1 MNTFDNEQFLEESSR
16 ELPSE
21 RRLPSWSDPTTKYSG
36 MKPDFREQQIFNEK
50 VQFGLLSPTFLNGRW
65 NLTDTNQTREEIG
78 DAALAFTIGEGT
90 KGWGEESILK
100 AKRLKDQ
107 YENTGTAMFSHGGRE
122 TAHWEQFTEGF
133 NFFNVFGEN
142 ESLQS
147 AEEIKKKI
155 QTVDSNWND
164 EKRLQALTQW
174 QESNRE
180 VNNFIASAG
189 VNIQDFALA
198 TRNQDAFMFA
208 INEAVQQARIN
219 VGMRL
224 FEEDNGFFSKLGNSI
239 AEGIKDP
246 LMVRDM
252 VLTSAATLGL
262 GTVAGIAGL
271 SSRALAGGVSAG
283 INSSKAVK
291 GLELA
296 RKAANAATL
305 ATGPMTGLI
314 EGPAYVAIRALVPG
328 TGRSAIK
335 TMSARGLALAL
346 EGGTAGAVS
355 SYEDQQADHEW
366 RSLVFK
372 DTDKVF
378 KYNLGETAM
387 GALTGAL
394 GAVGIATAFR
404 FGLGAVGDYKYYK
417 TGDWDGLRRQIA
429 NSMDTWATTKD
440 GDIVWGNTL
449 SDGRGIFFGDV
460 VDNFMKRSDGRDF
473 TNVMLNGS
481 RLFGKFN
488 ERIAGKMNL
497 DVKKVM
503 PIIEE
508 FEKATGVAGEAAML
522 RVDGVAPE
530 TRRLFDT
537 ILDEKNLDDADLSLD
552 DVKTLLQD
560 YNANRSGELV
570 GPRQVTAAEGV
581 LETMTPATKQVEIAK
596 QIQRLVGARSLDRK
610 LETIGV
616 KSADVISSAETTLGR
631 SLNLARD
638 EDFGNFTVAAKFAAA
653 SVDEAQVVNTLKR
666 ITSGDFGG
674 GRTIPKEVVQSIF
687 KSAFGDK
694 PLVVTATGSNKNFA
708 VVVDPK
714 IGEVFA
720 SGRTLKTNRSGNLE
734 IELRADDTT
743 SKFFTEDA
751 TTVDTDTFRAK
762 LVEVNEKLNEAWSK
776 DVKSKVKARIDSIKN
791 PKAKAELA
799 ATFAEGK
806 EVTVENIKEVFRL
819 TKSEAVAAK
828 IIFDALGYEGDSGM
842 LRIARFA
849 ADDRNAEIV
858 LEGSTALIRATKSAD
873 MGTITH
879 EMSHYLQVMV
889 LDNMDAEA
897 RHAIGITDEMWTK
910 FKDWV
915 GFTGDEWSEQA
926 AEKFANGMSQY
937 VRRVMAGDGRAPTT
951 QVQRLFHRVGDH
963 LGKLGDRFKTQE
975 ALEAGLTVSAE
986 AEAVFEALF
995 NRSNS
1000 KIGELFDGAYQ
1011 NLFKR
1016 LPKEQRHAI
1025 GKEILGEMAF
1035 NDYLAKKEIETAK
1048 AKAVIDPL
1056 ATAAAVKTE
1065 STTKII
1071 DSIYEGI
1078 NKSVTRKNIKEAI
1091 TIGGYTKEEYL
1102 ADVGKL
1108 RDVVLGK
1115 KNTTSTKPAKL
1126 DSAVSLSDDE
1136 LATLYTDLFEAQGV
1150 DSSLEYVGVVID
1162 FDVKLGVVT
1171 DAKDLTTLD
1180 ELGGKIPEKPIWGLT
1195 SRNEKQKFYSR
1206 VSLLNEINRRRDAG
1220 ITKTEKSLVVSS
1232 ETMQS
1237 IDDMLADTGFVDSA
1251 GLSVELTPTESI
1263 VATRMAAISAASKGA
1278 VAHMETVSTALTE
1291 GRTMDAAKA
1300 KKEETVVP
1308 DVINVEEKPVEI
1320 TTGLTTLT
1328 EIAAAA
1334 KEETT
1339 RLEAELPA
1347 TAVKEAKTIAA
1358 AVVASPDRAEELL
1371 IQYQELLEG
1380 SPLGGLTR
1388 QFVEAELRSRISV
1401 VTIEN
1406 IIGMDDK
1413 VFKRFTELEEIASQT
1428 VATTSLFEVAMR
1440 SPTADN
1446 IKAAAD
1452 SLKWTEEDVTILIS
1466 GRLQLTN
1473 GSLIAEFIDSNNYVV
1488 NNIAKVEEHRK
1499 TVASQTTEYEA
1510 AKVTLRENKSLT
1522 AAEKTKLENLVTS
1535 HEKLKSLISI
1545 FTNHA
1550 KRVKQG
1556 VLRSES
1562 IDVVDAE
1569 MKLKADEP
1577 EIQTE
1582 WLKLANQ
1589 GQSLKLVKLI
1599 YSKVEEADP
1608 AKIFKTID
1616 SKIETLAEKVA
1627 FDGESSLP
1635 NWNSLSPLEK
1645 AEAWAAGKAKS
1656 ASASAFVKTIINNE
1670 EANAKRKGK
1679 TKKGIVGDVETPD
1692 GRGDSIIDT
1701 GEARVGRN
1709 TKEERQDFY
1718 YKLDAESSSLRHVYD
1733 LFYNYLVDSGK
1744 DELAKVFMARKEA
1757 MTYKGSETE
1766 STARILE
1773 NFGITLTTK
1782 TVENRILELKN
1793 EFERFTDILPTEK
1806 AKELRAALSLAKK
1819 ETKQKTLAQSKVA
1832 KELTDE
1838 QLDELDALFETM
1850 EMGDAIQAPDFL
1862 INAVAESSSNLYKK
1876 IASGEVETVG
1886 DALRALANS
1895 KSSKVSSL
1903 AQLLLSEKEEILN
1916 GIGLHLAFFEDRF
1929 TGGSFIGNN
1938 IFLNAKSNRVNVIT
1952 LIHETIHALTTKDL
1966 DSYGFEETG
1975 AVNYIQQLTDAVDSG
1990 VGPNGNPLSAGA
2002 TSIIKAYLTAI
2013 SWIDATPRALDM
2025 LGSDYKNKVV
2035 GQTISSPESTTHYA
2049 LSNIHEFV
2057 AVVLTD
2063 VNAAKFFGA
2072 VPAEKTAEARPVK
2085 EMLFGV
2091 AKTLWLEGS
2100 ELEIQRRA
2108 DFLRKQVLA
2117 DLVTGALTSKVEVP
2131 DVLDSMLPLLLPDTT
2146 AFKVVGNALI
2156 KTEGRNVEELLRANL
2171 KAAKGRVYAQLKTG
2185 IPLDKIAQEQQT
2197 FLSRGD
2203 HYSINGKPITLYVGE
2218 DLSGYKRF
2226 TVVGDKLDSTPA
2238 HIAVKPKDVVIC
2250 RGMSDEYGS
2259 IFLSDLRNTTD
2270 KPIDISNKLPGL
2282 TEYTIDQVSPILQEA
2297 GYSVLEIQSRAGYT
2311 QTLILDPSKVDI
2323 KTQADNPILFMERFG
2338 PDSQEFKSW
2347 FAGSTVTTKDGQPRV
2362 MYHGSPVTGF
2372 DSFNTFGGTAGLY
2385 GPGSYF
2391 TDSPYVAG
2399 TYALKKGK
2407 VGEAS
2412 GIYPVYLSIKNP
2424 LVIEDP
2430 VPITLKEK
2438 LRDLLNLQNQDDD
2451 EISSSVYLNNAE
2463 EVVVDFIYYL
2473 NSSENTTFTWKDLY
2487 KILREYSDLDSV
2499 TNFLETLGYDGITHT
2514 GGESTKQPYKHRVYI
2529 AFNPPQIKSIFSD
2542 KFTDSVKIM
2551 AQKRAVDLQAQL
2563 AEAAKA
2569 SGADAA
2575 EFEAKLAELVDSTEV
2590 RRRNLLA
2597 AGLHEEMEP
2606 EDLEIIQSMIN
2617 GTKAFTQPAT
2627 SHLTKRMKSAV
2638 SSAVLP
2644 TKFVGKS
2651 YRDLTDDER
2660 RDFVSSVMLPT
2671 IEEKMGKRN
2680 RSAGIYSMITDSKV
2694 GKGINSLIGGGAA
2707 YGDTADSESLLLQF
2721 FSKIYDPLM
2730 DLRDGEL
2737 SGVYD
2742 LFSVDMLNAETN
2754 NMYSRAGLL
2763 NIQRKIMAQVTN
2775 PVELEKLYETAWM
2788 YLGNLEEL
2796 PEGIAHRE
2804 LIIELAKGVHKY
2816 NTIVGDILK
2825 KYGSLDEAMD
2835 PTKYGTIH
2843 KVNMLAFEEQER
2855 FVDALV
2861 KHALAKERASKEL
2874 SIVTMDALGWVKLTR
2889 DSVSDDI
2896 KSVSIPEDSPLAKI
2910 YKETE
2915 YDYSDFKKV
2924 AKKSS
2929 LSKDLLDIHDD
2940 GLTSS
2945 KNYKN
2950 WDIYKSRGDSY
2961 SALRHTMTVAKNRYL
2976 DIESAESRGGK
2987 PRTEGVGGGREMDIT
3002 RILSHEEITKNPE
3015 LARYFDKDI
3024 FGLINQQLRSSV
3036 TDAIMTKYIT
3046 ETFGV
3051 KMSFLDLVEVARKH
3065 GEASRGQ
3072 LTKSEQDSINH
3083 GYDRVKTIWEA
3094 NTGRLLASR
3103 DGLDR
3108 HYKSLLETGSR
3119 PLVLAASG
3127 LRAAVTS
3134 TGETVRAILQ
3144 SNHNKGM
3151 LTQVIPNFIN
3161 TLKLFSRKKRQTIQ
3175 QVASATHWIRGLS
3188 SDHLLLR
3195 AEMNPNNPFGGT
3207 IMGAKQGGWFKR
3219 WAQAWQGVKER
3230 NKLEDSIVGKTA
3242 NYLSVPA
3249 SKLGAPL
3256 AFVNDVTTTL
3266 HVQNLQHNLTINGS
3280 KFLALAKLLQEVEPD
3295 SVAEFKEL
3303 ARRAG
3308 LSTKEAIDLS
3318 SMGLLDPK
3326 RVEVMIEAAKDQRNY
3341 MEGMLDVQRLYLW
3354 AGDDQ
3359 TKIDT
3364 INRMGGLINATARH
3378 TNTDPTLLDL
3388 RINQSAYA
3396 RSMGVFMQ
3404 FLLSHSTQEI
3414 GRRRRYTT
3422 TAYSKHLAGLV
3433 MMEAIAYSLART
3445 KDDDDDKWI
3454 WDDAKE
3460 KPFQTVVKL
3469 GTSLPLL
3476 GSYQYLSALLR
3487 AGILETHSTLT
3498 GEKSEERYRTPDLF
3512 SGPSENIPRKA
3523 VDMIKDLL

>member
-1 MNTFDNEQFLEESSR
+1 M
-16 ELPSE
+16 
-21 RRLPSWSDPTTKYSG
+21 
-36 MKPDFREQQIFNEK
+36 I
-50 VQFGLLSPTFLNGRW
+50 SPTFLNGQW
-65 NLTDTNQTREEIG
+65 NLTDTNQTREEVG
-78 DAALAFTIGEGT
+78 DAALAFSVGQGT
-90 KGWGEESILK
+90 KGWGEESIIRGKLL
-100 AKRLKDQ
+100 AEQ
-107 YENTGTAMFSHGGRE
+107 FYNTGTTMYSPQGERG
-122 TAHWEQFTEGF
+122 TAHSEQLLEGF
-133 NFFNVFGEN
+133 NFFNAFGEN
-142 ESLQS
+142 QTLQT
-147 AEEIKKKI
+147 AEEVKKKI
-155 QTVDSNWND
+155 QRIDPGWTD
-164 EKRLQALTQW
+164 EKRLNALSEW
-174 QESNRE
+174 QETNPE
-180 VNNFIASAG
+180 VNKYVASAG
-189 VNIQDFALA
+189 VNIQDFILA
-198 TRNQDAFMFA
+198 SRNPESFNFH
-208 INEAVQQARIN
+208 INEAIQQASLG
-219 VGMRL
+219 VSFRL
-224 FEEDNGFFSKLGNSI
+224 FEEDNGILSTIGNSVV
-239 AEGIKDP
+239 EGIKDP
-246 LMVRDM
+246 LMVRDI

-262 GTVAGIAGL
+262 GAVAGIAGL
-271 SSRALAGGVSAG
+271 SSRALASGVSAG
-283 INSSKAVK
+283 LNSTRAVK

-305 ATGPMTGLI
+305 ATGPMTGLV
-314 EGPAYVAIRALVPG
+314 EGPAYAAIRALVPS

-355 SYEDQQADHEW
+355 SYADQQSDHDW
-366 RSLVFK
+366 RSLVFN
-372 DTDKVF
+372 DTDKAF

-387 GALTGAL
+387 GAITGAL
-394 GAVGIATAFR
+394 GAVGMATAFR
-404 FGLGAVGDYKYYK
+404 FGLGSVGDYKYYK
-417 TGDWDGLRRQIA
+417 TGDWDGFRRQIA

-537 ILDEKNLDDADLSLD
+537 ILDEKNLEDADLSLD
-552 DVKTLLQD
+552 DVKALLQD

-570 GPRQVTAAEGV
+570 GPREVTAAEVV
-581 LETMTPATKQVEIAK
+581 LKTVTPATKQVEIAK

-631 SLNLARD
+631 SLNLSRD
-638 EDFGNFTVAAKFAAA
+638 DDFGNFTVAAKFAAA

-687 KSAFGDK
+687 NSAFGDK
-694 PLVVTATGSNKNFA
+694 PLVVTAAGSNKNFA

-714 IGEVFA
+714 SGEVFA
-720 SGRTLKTNRSGNLE
+720 SGRTLKTNKSGNLE
-734 IELRADDTT
+734 IELRADDAT

-776 DVKSKVKARIDSIKN
+776 DVKSKVKAKIDSIKN

-806 EVTVENIKEVFRL
+806 EVTVENIKEVFKL

-842 LRIARFA
+842 LRIAKFA

-858 LEGSTALIRATKSAD
+858 LEGSTALIKATKSAD

-897 RHAIGITDEMWTK
+897 RHAIGITDDMWTK

-975 ALEAGLTVSAE
+975 ALEAGLTMSAE

-1056 ATAAAVKTE
+1056 ATAAAIKTE

-1071 DSIYEGI
+1071 NSIYETI

-1091 TIGGYTKEEYL
+1091 TVAGYTKEGYI
-1102 ADVGKL
+1102 ADVNKL
-1108 RDVVLGK
+1108 KDLTLGVK
-1115 KNTTSTKPAKL
+1115 KLSATKPAKL
-1126 DSAVSLSDDE
+1126 DSATHLSDDE
-1136 LATLYTDLFEAQGV
+1136 LADLYTDLFEAEGLDNSLNFIGV
-1150 DSSLEYVGVVID
+1150 IYD
-1162 FDVKLGVVT
+1162 FDIKLSIVT
-1171 DAKDLTTLD
+1171 NMGRGESVTL
-1180 ELGGKIPEKPIWGLT
+1180 ESLGGKIPENPTWALT
-1195 SRNEKQKFYSR
+1195 PANEKRRFYSKE
-1206 VSLLNEINRRRDAG
+1206 SLLAEINRRRNAG
-1220 ITKTEKSLVVSS
+1220 ITKTEKSLSVDA
-1232 ETMQS
+1232 ETIQS
-1237 IDDMLADTGFVDSA
+1237 IEDMLADTGFVDSA

-1263 VATRMAAISAASKGA
+1263 IATRMAAISAASRGA
-1278 VAHMETVSTALTE
+1278 VAHMETVATALTE
-1291 GRTMDAAKA
+1291 GRTVDAATA
-1300 KKEETVVP
+1300 KKAETVVP
-1308 DVINVEEKPVEI
+1308 DVINVEDKPVNI
-1320 TTGLTTLT
+1320 TAGITTLT
-1328 EIAAAA
+1328 EIAAEA

-1339 RLEAELPA
+1339 RLEVELPA
-1347 TAVKEAKTIAA
+1347 TTIKEAKTIAA
-1358 AVVASPDRAEELL
+1358 AVVAAPDDAEELL

-1380 SPLGGLTR
+1380 PIGRLTK
-1388 QFVEAELRSRISV
+1388 QYIDAELRARISI

-1406 IIGMDDK
+1406 IIGMDDV
-1413 VFKRFTELEEIASQT
+1413 VFKRFTELQDLA
-1428 VATTSLFEVAMR
+1428 ATTKPTETQIAAVEKAMR
-1440 SPTADN
+1440 SPTAGN
-1446 IKAAAD
+1446 IKTAAA
-1452 SLKWTEEDVTILIS
+1452 SLGWTEEDVTILVS

-1473 GSLIAEFIDSNNYVV
+1473 GSLIAEFIESKNYVI
-1488 NNIAKVEEHRK
+1488 NNMQSITEVRK
-1499 TVASQTTEYEA
+1499 NVASQAKDYEA

-1522 AAEKTKLENLVTS
+1522 EVEKTKLEKLVNS
-1535 HEKLKSLISI
+1535 YEKLKGSISI

-1556 VLRSES
+1556 VLGSES

-1569 MKLKADEP
+1569 IKLKVDEP

-1582 WLKLANQ
+1582 WLKLTNVVAASKLLKII
-1589 GQSLKLVKLI
+1589 QSRLDQ
-1599 YSKVEEADP
+1599 ADLT
-1608 AKIFKTID
+1608 KILKTID

-1627 FDGESSLP
+1627 FDGESALP
-1635 NWNSLSPLEK
+1635 NWNTLSPAEK

-1656 ASASAFVKTIINNE
+1656 AAASAFVKTIINNE

-1692 GRGDSIIDT
+1692 GRGDSILDT
-1701 GEARVGRN
+1701 GEERIGRN
-1709 TKEERQDFY
+1709 TKEERDDFY
-1718 YKLDAESSSLRHVYD
+1718 YKLDAESRGLRYVSD
-1733 LFYNYLVDSGK
+1733 LFYSYLVESGK
-1744 DELAKVFMARKEA
+1744 AELASIFMARKEA
-1757 MTYKGSETE
+1757 MTFKGNKTE

-1782 TVENRILELKN
+1782 TVENRIVELKN
-1793 EFERFTDILPTEK
+1793 EFELFTEMLPAEK
-1806 AKELRAALSLAKK
+1806 AKELRGAFFKK
-1819 ETKQKTLAQSKVA
+1819 ETKPKTLAQSKVA

-1838 QLDELDALFETM
+1838 QLDELDALFNTM
-1850 EMGDAIQAPDFL
+1850 ELGDLVTAPAYLLDVVR
-1862 INAVAESSSNLYKK
+1862 NSPSKLYQK
-1876 IASGEVETVG
+1876 ISSGEVETAG
-1886 DALRALANS
+1886 DALRELAASPTSIYASLAKALLAE
-1895 KSSKVSSL
+1895 KSDILNNIGVHLTLMASDEKMKGSYFQNNIYLNARYGKVSV
-1903 AQLLLSEKEEILN
+1903 Q
-1916 GIGLHLAFFEDRF
+1916 
-1929 TGGSFIGNN
+1929 
-1938 IFLNAKSNRVNVIT
+1938 T
-1952 LIHETIHALTTKDL
+1952 LIHEALHALTSEDL
-1966 DSYGFEETG
+1966 NTYEFVESGGYAYLDQLSKALETG
-1975 AVNYIQQLTDAVDSG
+1975 R
-1990 VGPNGNPLSAGA
+1990 GPNGKELSNGA
-2002 TSIIKAYLTAI
+2002 KSIINAYVK
-2013 SWIDATPRALDM
+2013 SVEWIQTKPEALNA
-2025 LGSDYKNKVV
+2025 LGKDFIERVV
-2035 GQTISSPESTTHYA
+2035 GQPPIGSPESSVHYA

-2057 AVVLTD
+2057 AMILTD
-2063 VNAAKFFGA
+2063 SDAINFFGG
-2072 VPAEKTAEARPVK
+2072 VPAESRKTSKPLFEVLQGISQAIWPKSSDAELA
-2085 EMLFGV
+2085 
-2091 AKTLWLEGS
+2091 S
-2100 ELEIQRRA
+2100 I
-2108 DFLRKQVLA
+2108 LRKTVIA
-2117 DLVTGALTSKVEVP
+2117 DVTAGTLRSDTKIPNPMDA
-2131 DVLDSMLPLLLPDTT
+2131 LLPAIMPGITP
-2146 AFKVVGNALI
+2146 FKVIGNEVL
-2156 KTEGRNVEELLRANL
+2156 KTQGIEVASALRANL

-2226 TVVGDKLDSTPA
+2226 TVAGDELDSTPA

-2323 KTQADNPILFMERFG
+2323 KTQADNPILFMGRFG
-2338 PDSQEFKSW
+2338 PDSQEFESW

-2438 LRDLLNLQNQDDD
+2438 LRDLLDLQDQDED

-2463 EVVVDFIYYL
+2463 EVVVDFIDYL
-2473 NSSENTTFTWKDLY
+2473 NSSENTRFTWKDLY

-2499 TNFLETLGYDGITHT
+2499 TNFLETLGYDGITHI
-2514 GGESTKQPYKHRVYI
+2514 GGEATKQPYKHRVYI

-2551 AQKRAVDLQAQL
+2551 AQKRAVDLQEQL

-2575 EFEAKLAELVDSTEV
+2575 EFEAKLAELVDSAEV

-2606 EDLEIIQSMIN
+2606 EDLEIIQSMIS

-2788 YLGNLEEL
+2788 YLGNLEAL
-2796 PEGIAHRE
+2796 PAGIAHRE

-2861 KHALAKERASKEL
+2861 KHALTKERESKEL

-2896 KSVSIPEDSPLAKI
+2896 KSVSIPADSPLAKV

-2924 AKKSS
+2924 AKKDS
-2929 LSKDLLDIHDD
+2929 LSKDLRDIYED

-3072 LTKSEQDSINH
+3072 LTKSEQDSINY

-3094 NTGRLLASR
+3094 NTGRMLASR

-3151 LTQVIPNFIN
+3151 LTQVIPNFVN
-3161 TLKLFSRKKRQTIQ
+3161 TLKLFSRNKRQTIQ

-3219 WAQAWQGVKER
+3219 WAAAWQGVKER

-3242 NYLSVPA
+3242 NYLAVPA

-3256 AFVNDVTTTL
+3256 AFINDVTTTL